1 MNTTLTLVA
10 LLVFAFA
17 VSRLLHRYADRLAM
31 VSGIEYVV
39 VGVLIGPLSPFGLV
53 DDETWVSLEL
63 LVTLLLGLL
72 GFMVGLQAR
81 ASLRR
86 FEQFLAGSLTT
97 IVVTIVVGLGCLALI
112 QWLEPSHFA
121 DPDPRIAIPVW
132 TDGKRLYQFWASDEA
147 LWLALT
153 LGSAAAVASSTVV
166 RNAAVRWRAEG
177 STVELLGDL
186 AVASQVFAILL
197 SGLALAGDRAVTV
210 ADQHGLSLV
219 EWALLIGA
227 AGAVSGLLF
236 TIFISGAEDDL
247 RLYLATLGLV
257 IFAAGI
263 GSALGVSPLFVNLVA
278 GLTVAATSGH
288 AERLWTN
295 LDQLRRP
302 VAILILVFAG
312 IAWIPVSGWM
322 WLVPATYLLLR
333 LATRMAATHWAVTTF
348 VHGTEFRRL
357 GGGLLSQGTLP
368 AAIALSYT
376 LQHPELGPLVTSAV
390 LVPMLVTDLFSS
402 RALRRVLANAGAI
415 RPRPPVVAEA
425 RVEPITEPV
434 TEDQGKHA

>member
-1 MNTTLTLVA
+1 VNTTLTLVA

-31 VSGIEYVV
+31 VSGIEYVI
-39 VGVLIGPLSPFGLV
+39 VGALIGPLSPFGLV

-81 ASLRR
+81 SALRR
-86 FEQFLAGSLTT
+86 FEHFLAGSLTT
-97 IVVTIVVGLGCLALI
+97 IVVTLVVGLGCLALI
-112 QWLEPSHFA
+112 QGLDPTHFE
-121 DPDPRIAIPVW
+121 DTDPRIAIPVW
-132 TDGKRLYQFWASDEA
+132 TDGERLYQFWASDQA
-147 LWLALT
+147 LWLSLT
-153 LGSAAAVASSTVV
+153 LGSAAAVASSTAI
-166 RNAAVRWRAEG
+166 RTAVERWRAEG
-177 STVELLGDL
+177 STVELLSDL
-186 AVASQVFAILL
+186 AIASQVFGILL

-236 TIFISGAEDDL
+236 TIFISGAEDDV

-278 GLTVAATSGH
+278 GLTVAATSSHG
-288 AERLWTN
+288 ERLQIN
-295 LDQLRRP
+295 LYQLRRP
-302 VAILILVFAG
+302 VSILVLVFAG
-312 IAWIPVSGWM
+312 VAWQPVIGWLWLIP
-322 WLVPATYLLLR
+322 LAYLLLR
-333 LATRMAATHWAVTTF
+333 LGSRLVATRWAVATF
-348 VHGTEFRRL
+348 VHGVEFRRL
-357 GGGLLSQGTLP
+357 GGGLLGQGTLA
-368 AAIALSYT
+368 AAIALSYM
-376 LQHPELGPLVTSAV
+376 LQHPELGPLVMSAV
-390 LVPMLVTDLFSS
+390 LVPMLVSDLFSS

-415 RPRPPVVAEA
+415 RPRPPPTV
-425 RVEPITEPV
+425 VEPRPIELEQEPQ
-434 TEDQGKHA
+434 T

>member
-10 LLVFAFA
+10 LLVFAFV

-31 VSGIEYVV
+31 FSGIEYVI
-39 VGVLIGPLSPFGLV
+39 VGALIGPLSPFGLV
-53 DDETWVSLEL
+53 NNETWVSLEL

-72 GFMVGLQAR
+72 GFMIGLQAR
-81 ASLRR
+81 SALRR
-86 FEQFLAGSLTT
+86 FEHFLAGSLAT
-97 IVVTIVVGLGCLALI
+97 ILVTFVVGLGCLALI
-112 QWLEPSHFA
+112 QWLDPSHFE
-121 DPDPRIAIPVW
+121 DPYPRIEIPVW
-132 TDGKRLYQFWASDEA
+132 TDGERLYQFWASDGA

-153 LGSAAAVASSTVV
+153 LGSAAAVASSTAI
-166 RNAAVRWRAEG
+166 RTAMERWRAEG

-186 AVASQVFAILL
+186 AIASQVFAVLL

-219 EWALLIGA
+219 EWALVIGA

-288 AERLWTN
+288 SDRLQVN
-295 LDQLRRP
+295 VNQLRRP
-302 VAILILVFAG
+302 VAILVLVFAG
-312 IAWIPVSGWM
+312 VAWQPVTGWL
-322 WLVPATYLLLR
+322 WLLPAAYLLLR
-333 LATRMAATHWAVTTF
+333 LVTRMVATRWAVATF
-348 VHGTEFRRL
+348 VHGVEFRGL
-357 GGGLLSQGTLP
+357 GGGLLGQGTLA

-390 LVPMLVTDLFSS
+390 LVPMLLSDLVSS

-415 RPRPPVVAEA
+415 RPRPQTVASDPEQEQSA
-425 RVEPITEPV
+425 
-434 TEDQGKHA
+434 